1 MTEVNFLAHTLET
14 LVQMGIFITSV
25 NLTSFLIGNYSLKLK
40 NKQMDSIIREFPP
53 IDGESIEK
61 RKSEISE
68 KQIKILLPY
77 LKKLEEYTS
86 EENLKTAYRNLKTVE
101 VVRNPKMFLKFQGC
115 YSSDSNKIQYVM
127 KKTLCH
133 EFLHMASAYCSK
145 KTKELFGGFLLWR
158 NKLTIGVG
166 LNEGYTELL
175 ASRLE
180 KRKPIFLYRK
190 LAKIAELLEYF
201 FDDPKEMEDYYFNHN
216 LAGLIKHLEQFA
228 TRKEIINFI
237 LQTDRIV
244 PNTQLCSIFSEYQ
257 YMKLELML
265 YEWLKRKEKN
275 SRKVQEFKRK
285 ITSDKIVSI
294 FLNKKIKSQRK
305 SLKGT
310 PIFLLQED
318 SKDIETKLNE
328 EQIKDRLEIYEGRPF
343 DEVYCKVFNKTKDN
357 INVVEATKLFC
368 LMMNIEFPKHNR
380 IELNNLFR
388 KVQCL
393 VLPESEKTELE
404 YETGM
409 ILQEDI
415 DSIWLNKIGDVDSKQ
430 KTKKCQ

>member
-1 MTEVNFLAHTLET
+1 MTEANFLAHTLET

-25 NLTSFLIGNYSLKLK
+25 NLTSFLIGNYSLKSI
-40 NKQMDSIIREFPP
+40 NRQMDSIIRELPP

-61 RKSEISE
+61 RKREISK

-77 LKKLEEYTS
+77 LKKLEKFTS
-86 EENLKTAYRNLKTVE
+86 EDNLKTAYRNLKTIE
-101 VVRNPKMFLKFQGC
+101 VVRNPKMILKCQGC
-115 YSSDSNKIQYVM
+115 YSSTSNKIQYVT

-133 EFLHMASAYCSK
+133 EFLHMASAYYSK

-158 NKLTIGVG
+158 NKLTIGIG

-180 KRKPIFLYRK
+180 KRKPILLYRK

-228 TRKEIINFI
+228 TRKEIIKFI
-237 LQTDRIV
+237 LETDRIV
-244 PNTQLCSIFSEYQ
+244 PNTQLFSIFSEYS
-257 YMKLELML
+257 YIKLELML

-275 SRKVQEFKRK
+275 PKKVQEFKRK

-310 PIFLLQED
+310 PIFPNEIVEMKED
-318 SKDIETKLNE
+318 NPLNE
-328 EQIKDRLEIYEGRPF
+328 DEIKERLEIYEGREF
-343 DEVYCKVFNKTKDN
+343 SEVYCKVFNKTKDTIN
-357 INVVEATKLFC
+357 IVEATKLFC

-393 VLPESEKTELE
+393 ILPEKEKTELE
-404 YETGM
+404 YETGI
-409 ILQEDI
+409 ILQDNL
-415 DSIWLNKIGDVDSKQ
+415 DSIWLNKVKDNEAKQ
-430 KTKKCQ
+430 KIKKCQ